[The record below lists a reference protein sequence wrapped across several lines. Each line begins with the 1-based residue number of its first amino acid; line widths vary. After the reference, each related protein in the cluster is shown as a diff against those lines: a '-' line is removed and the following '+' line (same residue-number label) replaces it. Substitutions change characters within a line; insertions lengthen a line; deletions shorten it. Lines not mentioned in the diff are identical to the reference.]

1 MPAVFRNPVASAM
14 EIATLARLHPGR
26 FIAGLGHGVPSWMA
40 QIGAL
45 PARPVRALE
54 EVTLT
59 VRHLLAGERVTVAG
73 DHVHVT
79 GAQLLQPPAEIP
91 PVVLGVRRPAGLRAA
106 GRSADGTILCE
117 PASPEYIAWAR
128 RRIDEGR
135 AEAGRTDPH
144 RIIVF
149 VKCRIDSDRSAA
161 RSWVA
166 EILQNVAVEA
176 QLAPLG
182 LGEELDELRALG
194 DPAALPDELVDRL
207 TASGTPD
214 EVAAALAAIE
224 AAAVDSIVL
233 VPIGPNPDEQLRL
246 VADTL
251 VRA

>member
-26 FIAGLGHGVPSWMA
+26 FIAGFGHGVPAWME

-45 PARPVRALE
+45 PAKPVRALE
-54 EVTLT
+54 EVALT
-59 VRHLLAGERVTVAG
+59 VRRLLAGERVTLAG

-79 GAQLLQPPAEIP
+79 DAQLLQPPAEIP
-91 PVVLGVRRPAGLRAA
+91 PVVLGVRRPLGLRAA
-106 GRSADGTILCE
+106 GRSADGTILAE
-117 PASPEYIAWAR
+117 PAPPEYIRWAR

-144 RIIVF
+144 RITVF
-149 VKCRIDSDRSAA
+149 VKCRIDADRTAA
-161 RSWVA
+161 RGWVA
-166 EILQNVAVEA
+166 EILQNEA
-176 QLAPLG
+176 IDVQLAPLG
-182 LGEELDELRALG
+182 LGDA
-194 DPAALPDELVDRL
+194 AALAAAPPADLVDRL

-214 EVAAALAAIE
+214 QVVAALDSI
-224 AAAVDSIVL
+224 AAAGVDSIAV

-246 VADTL
+246 VADTI